1 MAGHCHPLGRHRWH
15 SPPCCRLPRRCPG
28 AVLKDR
34 TEDVSRNEG
43 NPLKYHVARHRSGAA
58 STGDRCKMILVGSQR
73 APSFSAART
82 GLLFA
87 KGRSMVPRSAS
98 VAAGGQFVTTPPD
111 SPVLLSATVYL
122 RNHASQAACARV
134 LLLAALLHN
143 SERQAAQKRALH
155 NTRSCCLHRLSGRKQ
170 QLGWTTS
177 VALA

>member
-87 KGRSMVPRSAS
+87 KGSMVPRSAS